1 MTTCINMIST
11 RGVSVLFVMCLIYV
25 HTCRGNI
32 YHQPVMATP
41 GSVKIVC
48 LLDLHRTTSDTEH
61 NICNTPNP
69 YVLQMAFVSLWKLD
83 KMIKQTGS
91 QAVGIS
97 VYDTC
102 GSKERAVRIL
112 SSAISDSV
120 KLGGVITYT
129 SPGVTSAVNGI
140 LRHLNVLNIDITDDV
155 MSCREDSSCVSMS
168 IASRA
173 KSEAVLELTR
183 HLNWTYVTTFSLPNT
198 RALAEERLFADMIS
212 IDKAC
217 LSGRH
222 VVSNVQDITSAVS
235 RSTSNGIVVF
245 TGDATLDGVFTL
257 TLERPKTAILV
268 SKELLSSR
276 HDQDSYIEVTNEPVN
291 LEGFDNY
298 LKTFTENT
306 TLQWIRD
313 TSYFQGTCLVAG
325 SDVTAM
331 ISSCIKSE
339 SSAGA
344 LAMSDAV
351 GVISGALATA
361 VNMSCSQ
368 YDVLTCPALSM
379 AVTPVT
385 LRQRARYTQRSGE
398 HEHLLVE
405 QNTRVII
412 ASTSP
417 WPVNLTEVQTK
428 HGRLQLPLSL
438 PEMFYNSHCH
448 GFCSECVKCKP
459 LITSNERVVV
469 EEGTLY
475 IVGVFPIHKS
485 TSGVACADPNIPG
498 FRAAQAFTAAV
509 GQINSTGLTKDL
521 PAGVSIGWVMF
532 DSCGDTTWFERKHHE
547 IDTCLYKY
555 KDANEK
561 DVIVQPA
568 RTIAYINL
576 GGNRNPP
583 TSSPTAIVSNYGIG
597 MNGEAAQYYIEAV
610 ISTLLKVKWTYV
622 SLIHSNDDHSSNMLD
637 LLNQKLP
644 QTPICFDRVY
654 NISKAV
660 PASSAMRK
668 ATADTETVILLT
680 NTTDTEIILASLSPS
695 GRKYRLVMFTWNVG
709 VLSGMNLSSVVEETL
724 VVWPKSVT
732 SSLDDVM
739 DMSGNPWFEG
749 FQGSTNISSSSKFF
763 AAQEMAESSLIFDA
777 VNALARQ
784 INSAYTMLCPSR
796 DGLCDAFADFENVK
810 SHIQSQENA
819 IRAQYEISVQRF
831 LIDGTIV
838 SKKIGTVG
846 TDGDAKLILDGTAVL
861 PHTSECEGWCPRCQR
876 CQGEPSPTNRSL
888 YLPGDVIVAGVLPLR
903 NSDKGGLQ
911 CGGLST
917 SVESEQVV
925 EAFMFAVETFPRRYP
940 YLLPNVKVGG
950 LVIDSCS
957 DANTAVQKVV
967 NFETCTTT
975 FNTNAD
981 APPHPSQTL
990 GYLLHGSQGDVQQLE
1005 QCVSAVDKLAVAT
1018 VSDWGQSSTNTKS
1031 YLTID
1036 YEARSEVSAIVQT
1049 LTFLN
1054 WTQVVLII
1062 SDKDVFRLKSDLL
1075 LSQTAAKS
1083 ICVSKLVRFNGTI
1096 LSSLQ
1101 YATSQL
1107 TLTGFVPIVV
1117 MASKEDTVRLFQ
1129 EGSIKRV
1136 PRTWLISTSAAD
1148 WSVLSDLNVPTGTL
1162 LLDRNGKQS
1171 PAFADF
1177 YSNMMVRQNAS
1188 AWWQQYWEDK
1198 SRCSLT
1204 DTSPF
1209 LQPCSTSSDE
1219 RPIPSQLAT
1228 RIILGVDVILHA
1240 VHNQYVTLCDQ
1251 KKGFCRR
1258 FADEGV
1264 GRVPASAKAVA
1275 FEFEDEIVKFAESGK
1290 LVSSYSLLSV
1300 HPRGRV
1306 KVGEWRSGQLLL
1318 DASKLY
1324 YIDGQSSANVAHC
1337 HSKCICLNNVTSN
1350 RNITP
1355 ADAVF
1360 YETSGRFNGELWA
1373 TIIVTISAA
1382 GAFVTLILIFYVIYK
1397 VCAGA
1402 LAKRYVGLG
1411 LLLLIGVLI
1420 LYLAVLPFVFTP
1432 SNTVC
1437 GLRFFA
1443 PGFTYCLCFATV
1455 LVKMTSIR
1463 DYKLIGLGGEVSNL
1477 NQFLSVFFV
1486 TSVQIAIGVQY
1497 WVLKAP
1503 FVTEKSTGSQT
1514 FYACA
1519 FQRSEFL
1526 VYLVYVM
1533 FVLVLSS
1540 IYGIGV
1546 RKEQKNMGEARLLL
1560 TSSWLCVFVWVGWTV
1575 VLMVLDVTLIEPVI
1589 SAGIMACATLML
1601 TVIFIPKIHMVAR
1614 LKYDVSKQTTSMQN
1628 GYKVDPDFMFE
1639 RPYSLPGTLTSSYSS
1654 VKTYPK
1660 SIEHFDSSLSY

>member
-1 MTTCINMIST
+1 MISMS
-11 RGVSVLFVMCLIYV
+11 GVSVIFVICLIYL
-25 HTCRGNI
+25 HTCNGNS
-32 YHQPVMATP
+32 HHPPVMATP
-41 GSVKIVC
+41 GTVKIVC
-48 LLDLHRTTSDTEH
+48 LLDLHRTTSDTDH
-61 NICNTPNP
+61 NICNTSNP
-69 YVLQMAFVSLWKLD
+69 YVLQMAFVALWKLD
-83 KMIKQTGS
+83 NMLKQTGS
-91 QAVGIS
+91 QSIGIS

-102 GSKERAVRIL
+102 GSKERAVRII
-112 SSAISDSV
+112 SSAISDTV
-120 KLGGVITYT
+120 KVGGVITYT
-129 SPGVTSAVNGI
+129 SPGVTSAVNGV
-140 LRHLNVLNIDITDDV
+140 LRHLNLLHLDITDDV
-155 MSCREDSSCVSMS
+155 ISCREDVNCISMS
-168 IASRA
+168 LASRA

-183 HLNWTYVTTFSLPNT
+183 HLNWTYVSTVSLPNT
-198 RALAEERLFADMIS
+198 RAVAEERLFADMVA
-212 IDKAC
+212 IDKVC
-217 LSGRH
+217 LSERR
-222 VVSNVQDITSAVS
+222 VVSNVQGITSAVS
-235 RSTSNGIVVF
+235 RSTSKGIVVF
-245 TGDATLDGVFTL
+245 TGDASLDGVFTL
-257 TLERPKTAILV
+257 TLETPKTAIVV
-268 SKELLSSR
+268 SKELLSNR
-276 HDQDSYIEVTNEPVN
+276 HQQDRYIEVTDSDMN
-291 LEGFDNY
+291 LVGFGEFLNA
-298 LKTFTENT
+298 FTENT
-306 TLQWIRD
+306 TLQWIRN
-313 TSYFQGTCLVAG
+313 TSYFQGTCFVAG

-331 ISSCIKSE
+331 ISSCIKPE
-339 SSAGA
+339 SNPGS
-344 LAMSDAV
+344 LAMLDAV
-351 GVISGALATA
+351 EIVSGALTLAL
-361 VNMSCSQ
+361 NMSCSA
-368 YDVLTCPALSM
+368 YDVLACPALAM
-379 AVTPVT
+379 AVTPVSI
-385 LRQRARYTQRSGE
+385 RQRANYTQRSGE
-398 HEHLLVE
+398 HEQLLVE
-405 QNTRVII
+405 QNTRVIF
-412 ASTSP
+412 ATTSP

-428 HGRLQLPLSL
+428 HGSLQLPQFL

-448 GFCSECVKCKP
+448 GFCSGCDICKP
-459 LITSNERVVV
+459 IITSNERVVV
-469 EEGTLY
+469 QEGTLY

-498 FRAAQAFTAAV
+498 FRVAQAFTAAV
-509 GQINSTGLTKDL
+509 GRINSTGLVKDL

-561 DVIVQPA
+561 DVIIQPA

-576 GGNRNPP
+576 DGNRNPE
-583 TSSPTAIVSNYGIG
+583 TSQPTAIVSNFGIG
-597 MNGEAAQYYIEAV
+597 MEGQAAQYYTEAV
-610 ISTLLKVKWTYV
+610 ISTLIKVKWTYV
-622 SLIHSNDDHSSNMLD
+622 SLIHSNDDHSSNILG
-637 LLNQKLP
+637 LLNKKLA
-644 QTPICFDRVY
+644 QTSICFDRVY
-654 NISKAV
+654 NITTIS
-660 PASSAMRK
+660 ASEAMRK
-668 ATADTETVILLT
+668 ATAETETVILLT
-680 NTTDTEIILASLSPS
+680 NTTDTEIILASMTPS
-695 GRKYRLVMFTWNVG
+695 GRKYRFVMFTWNVG
-709 VLSGMNLSSVVEETL
+709 ALSGKNLSSVVEETL
-724 VVWPKSVT
+724 TVWPKSVS
-732 SSLDDVM
+732 SSLDGGI

-749 FQGSTNISSSSKFF
+749 FQGSTNISSKPEFF
-763 AAQEMAESSLIFDA
+763 ADQEMSESLLVFDA
-777 VNALARQ
+777 VGALARQ
-784 INSAYTMLCPSR
+784 INLAYTVLCPKK
-796 DGLCDAFADFENVK
+796 DGLCDAFTDFENVK
-810 SHIQSQENA
+810 SHIQSQKNS

-831 LIDGTIV
+831 LNDGTIV
-838 SKKIGTVG
+838 SEKIGTVG
-846 TDGDAKLILDGTAVL
+846 TDGEAELILDGTAVL
-861 PHTSECEGWCPRCQR
+861 PSSSECDGWCPRCQR
-876 CQGEPSPTNRSL
+876 CQGDPSPSNRSL
-888 YLPGDVIVAGVLPLR
+888 YLPGDVIVAGILPLR
-903 NSDKGGLQ
+903 NSEQGGLK
-911 CGGLST
+911 CGHLST
-917 SVESEQVV
+917 SAESEQVV
-925 EAFMFAVETFPRRYP
+925 EAFMFAVETFRRRYP

-957 DANTAVQKVV
+957 DASTAVQKVV

-990 GYLLHGSQGDVQQLE
+990 GYLLYGNQGDLQQLE
-1005 QCVSAVDKLAVAT
+1005 QCVSAVDKLSVAT
-1018 VSDWGQSSTNTKS
+1018 VSDWGESSTNT

-1062 SDKDVFRLKSDLL
+1062 SDKDVFRSKSDLL
-1075 LSQTAAKS
+1075 LSQTAVKS
-1083 ICVSKLVRFNGTI
+1083 ICVSKLIRFNGTI

-1129 EGSIKRV
+1129 DSSVKRV
-1136 PRTWLISTSAAD
+1136 PRTWLISTSATD

-1162 LLDRNGKQS
+1162 LLDRNGKLS

-1177 YSNMMVRQNAS
+1177 YTSMLVGRNAS
-1188 AWWQQYWEDK
+1188 SWWQQYWEDK
-1198 SRCSLT
+1198 TRCSLT
-1204 DTSPF
+1204 ETSPY
-1209 LQPCSTSSDE
+1209 LQPCSATAVQ
-1219 RPIPSQLAT
+1219 RPMPSQVAT

-1240 VHNQYVTLCDQ
+1240 VHNQYVTSCDQ
-1251 KKGFCRR
+1251 KRGFCRR
-1258 FADEGV
+1258 FADEGI

-1275 FEFEDEIVKFAESGK
+1275 FEFEDEIIKFAESGK

-1300 HPRGRV
+1300 HPKGRV
-1306 KVGEWRSGQLLL
+1306 KAGEWRSGQLQL

-1324 YIDGQSSANVAHC
+1324 YIDGQTSANVAHC
-1337 HSKCICLNNVTSN
+1337 HSKCICLNNVTTK
-1350 RNITP
+1350 RNVTP

-1382 GAFVTLILIFYVIYK
+1382 GAFVTFILIFYVIYK

-1411 LLLLIGVLI
+1411 LLLLVGVLL

-1432 SNTVC
+1432 SDTVC

-1455 LVKMTSIR
+1455 FIKMTSIR

-1486 TSVQIAIGVQY
+1486 TSVQIAIGIQY

-1533 FVLVLSS
+1533 FLLVLSS
-1540 IYGIGV
+1540 LYGIGV

-1560 TSSWLCVFVWVGWTV
+1560 TSSWLCVFVWVAWTI
-1575 VLMVLDVTLIEPVI
+1575 VLMVLDVTLIEPVV

-1614 LKYDVSKQTTSMQN
+1614 LKYDVSKQTNSMQN